1 MLEVQKLSKVYPN
14 GHRALDS
21 VSLGAAE
28 GELTVILGANGSG
41 KTTLVRCIV
50 GLIRPTSGSI
60 TIAGDDW
67 SRLRGRRLRAS
78 RRRVGVIFQNASVVP
93 RRSALA
99 NVAVGCLGR
108 QHGLLTHAGLF
119 PREESRQALECLERV
134 GLAHLAAQR
143 ADTLSGGQ
151 AQRVAIARALL
162 QQPALLLAD
171 EPVASLDPDATADV
185 MTLLRALARSERLAV
200 ICVLHQLDVARQ
212 FADRIVGLRQGAV
225 VMDDRADRID
235 QERLAALYREESG
248 AAAA

>member
-1 MLEVQKLSKVYPN
+1 LLQVQNLSKVYPN

-21 VSLGAAE
+21 VSLGAAA

-41 KTTLVRCIV
+41 KTTLVRCVV
-50 GLIRPTSGSI
+50 GLARPTSGSI

-67 SRLRGRRLRAS
+67 SRLRGRRLRES
-78 RRRVGVIFQNASVVP
+78 RRRVGVIFQNVSVVP

-108 QHGLLTHAGLF
+108 QHSLLTHTGLF
-119 PREESRQALECLERV
+119 PRDEAQLALDCLERV
-134 GLAHLAAQR
+134 GLANLAGQR

-185 MTLLRALARSERLAV
+185 MTLLRTLARSERLAV
-200 ICVLHQLDVARQ
+200 VCVLHQLDVAREY
-212 FADRIVGLRQGAV
+212 ADRIVGLRRGSV

-235 QERLAALYREESG
+235 QERLAALYREEPG

>member
-1 MLEVQKLSKVYPN
+1 MLQVQNLSKVYPN

-50 GLIRPTSGSI
+50 GLTRPTSGAI
-60 TIAGDDW
+60 TISGDDW
-67 SRLRGRRLRAS
+67 SRLRGRRLRDS
-78 RRRVGVIFQNASVVP
+78 RRRVGVIFQNVSVVP

-108 QHGLLTHAGLF
+108 QRGLLTYAGLF
-119 PREESRQALECLERV
+119 PREESREALTCLERV
-134 GLAHLAAQR
+134 GLSHLAAQR

-151 AQRVAIARALL
+151 AQRVVIARALL

-185 MTLLRALARSERLAV
+185 MILLRTLARSERLAV
-200 ICVLHQLDVARQ
+200 LCVLHQLDVARQ
-212 FADRIVGLRQGAV
+212 YADRIVGLRQGSV
-225 VMDDRADRID
+225 VLDDRADRID
-235 QERLAALYREESG
+235 LERLAALYREESG